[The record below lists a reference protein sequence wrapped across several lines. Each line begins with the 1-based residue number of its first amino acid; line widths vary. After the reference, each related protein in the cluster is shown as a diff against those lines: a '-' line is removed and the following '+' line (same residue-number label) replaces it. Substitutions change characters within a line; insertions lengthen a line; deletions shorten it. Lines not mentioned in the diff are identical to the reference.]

1 MSIMSPTPPFSVE
14 NAVQEAVGLQRAGQ
28 ISAAEQLYRRALSL
42 SPDHP
47 EANHNIGI
55 ILIQSGQLSAA
66 LDHFKIALQNDPS
79 RELYWLSYC
88 RALLM
93 AGQPAEASAILQ
105 QGSTHGL
112 SGPALDDLLAKAQA
126 AAPLAPPSET
136 PANHLDRG
144 DALAEA
150 GRLDEAVSAY
160 RQALEM
166 DPDLADAHYHLGS
179 VLSETGHIAE
189 GFSHLMKRAQLLKGA
204 NDAAVGPGA
213 PIHKT
218 KHDREQSAYLAQQ
231 GLAMPGTGPVF
242 HIGDAS
248 RLAGPAVN
256 PDNATPE
263 LMARWRDSAPQVI
276 VIDNFLTPVALE
288 KLRAYCSASTV
299 WRRVYEAGYIGATPA
314 DGFAAPLLAQIAEE
328 IKAVYAGIL
337 ASHDFHYLG
346 AFKYDSALS
355 KGTNTH
361 ADVSAVNVNFYIA
374 PDEAN
379 LDPQT
384 GGMVVWDVE
393 AASEVE
399 MRRFN
404 SDEKALQAHLERV
417 GAKATRIAHRANR
430 AVIFKSSLF
439 HKTDDCR
446 FAEGYLNKRINVSL
460 LYGQWGA
467 ATGFNPSFGDRL

>member
-1 MSIMSPTPPFSVE
+1 
-14 NAVQEAVGLQRAGQ
+14 
-28 ISAAEQLYRRALSL
+28 
-42 SPDHP
+42 
-47 EANHNIGI
+47 
-55 ILIQSGQLSAA
+55 
-66 LDHFKIALQNDPS
+66 
-79 RELYWLSYC
+79 
-88 RALLM
+88 
-93 AGQPAEASAILQ
+93 
-105 QGSTHGL
+105 
-112 SGPALDDLLAKAQA
+112 
-126 AAPLAPPSET
+126 
-136 PANHLDRG
+136 
-144 DALAEA
+144 
-150 GRLDEAVSAY
+150 
-160 RQALEM
+160 
-166 DPDLADAHYHLGS
+166 
-179 VLSETGHIAE
+179 
-189 GFSHLMKRAQLLKGA
+189 
-204 NDAAVGPGA
+204 
-213 PIHKT
+213 
-218 KHDREQSAYLAQQ
+218 
-231 GLAMPGTGPVF
+231 
-242 HIGDAS
+242 
-248 RLAGPAVN
+248 
-256 PDNATPE
+256 
-263 LMARWRDSAPQVI
+263 MARWRDSAPQVI